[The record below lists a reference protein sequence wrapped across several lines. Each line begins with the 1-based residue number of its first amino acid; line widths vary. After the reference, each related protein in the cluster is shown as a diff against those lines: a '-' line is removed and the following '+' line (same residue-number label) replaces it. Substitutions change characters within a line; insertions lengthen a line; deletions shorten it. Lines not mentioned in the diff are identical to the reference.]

1 MQGKL
6 KMDRKLGTRVFRI
19 EAVVTVVSFPMA
31 RIKMN
36 GLPFV
41 YIFSSKLFKLLFCF
55 AIKLF

>member
-1 MQGKL
+1 
-6 KMDRKLGTRVFRI
+6 MDRKLGTRAFRI

-41 YIFSSKLFKLLFCF
+41 YIFSSKLIKLLFCF
-55 AIKLF
+55 AIALF